1 MRFIR
6 LHVKIGMD
14 QDQLMALIVVCILTG
29 CGIGSGIYG
38 AVKLFGKRYRPVALS
53 DQESIP

>member
-14 QDQLMALIVVCILTG
+14 QDQLMALIVVCVFSV
-29 CGIGSGIYG
+29 CGIGCGIYG
-38 AVKLFGKRYRPVALS
+38 AVKVLGKRYRPVALS